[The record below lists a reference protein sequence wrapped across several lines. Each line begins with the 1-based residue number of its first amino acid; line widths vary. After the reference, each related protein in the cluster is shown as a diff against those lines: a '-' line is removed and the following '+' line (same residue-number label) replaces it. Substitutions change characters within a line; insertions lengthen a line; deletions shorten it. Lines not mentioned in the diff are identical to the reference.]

1 MACPSGEIS
10 DITSRYFSVFHV
22 LSLFSYCLPS
32 LEFILHDQI
41 SRKAR
46 QSDFDFSADLSLVS
60 EVFSRAFGMVDKP
73 HKERSLALNL
83 ITILRSFSLSRLSQR
98 RWSDKTWWRGNF
110 KGANKSTRWTL
121 QLAQVISQFNQK
133 KNCVVIITR
142 KRL

>member
-22 LSLFSYCLPS
+22 LSLFSYCLAS

-41 SRKAR
+41 LRKAR
-46 QSDFDFSADLSLVS
+46 QSDFDFSADLVS

-98 RWSDKTWWRGNF
+98 RWSDKTW
-110 KGANKSTRWTL
+110 
-121 QLAQVISQFNQK
+121 
-133 KNCVVIITR
+133 
-142 KRL
+142 